1 MISVRSITLAVLAS
15 ALTFGSGGA
24 QSPAAPVV
32 PEGEF
37 SPAAESA
44 FRELTEGVFEGQFDY
59 ELLSTAVDSGDVRG
73 AWYIVDLLRFV
84 QEGQPRVALEEAF
97 ARSTGVPTPD
107 DTSIWLW
114 GTNRMLSWGL
124 PAWDGYKDLKRQLF
138 VGVDAR
144 WAPFF
149 EQDHGVDWR
158 ILTWGGVQPDDRPFG
173 DNSPCHCIPSL
184 DNPGTTSADGGAWY
198 DDDKIVFGLVV
209 NDEAI
214 ALPKNQMEVHEMV
227 NMTLG
232 GRAIGVPYCTL
243 CGTAQA
249 FFTDEVPGMERV
261 VLRTSG
267 LLSRSNKAMYDHT
280 TGSLFDTFR
289 GVALTGPLGER
300 GVELRQA
307 SVTVTTWGDWK
318 RAHPE
323 TLILAE
329 DGGIGRSYWEDP
341 LRGRDDDG
349 PIFPIGD
356 VDARLPV
363 QELVVGVTNADGR
376 PVAFP
381 VRAATRALESGRAV
395 EFEGLT
401 VQLVDGL
408 RVFDAAGDEVTS
420 HQSFW
425 FAWSQFNPA
434 TLLWEPGLN

>member
-1 MISVRSITLAVLAS
+1 MTSIRPFTLAVLMS
-15 ALTFGSGGA
+15 ALGLGSSA
-24 QSPAAPVV
+24 SQSHPRPEI
-32 PEGEF
+32 PEGQF
-37 SPAAESA
+37 SPAAEAA
-44 FRELTEGVFEGQFDY
+44 FRELTEWVFEGQFDY

-107 DTSIWLW
+107 DISIWLW
-114 GTNRMLSWGL
+114 GTNRMLSWGI
-124 PAWDGYKDLKRQLF
+124 PAWDGYKELKRQLF

-149 EQDHGVDWR
+149 DQDHGVDWR

-184 DNPGTTSADGGAWY
+184 DNPGTTSASAGAWY

-209 NDEAI
+209 NGEAI
-214 ALPKNQMEVHEMV
+214 AFPKNQMEVHEMV

-249 FFTDEVPGMERV
+249 FFTDEVPGVDRV

-307 SVTVTTWGDWK
+307 SVTVTTWGDWR

-341 LRGRDDDG
+341 LRGRDDNG

-356 VDARLPV
+356 VDPRLPV
-363 QELVVGVTNADGR
+363 QELVVGVTKADGK
-376 PVAFP
+376 PVAFS
-381 VRAATRALESGRAV
+381 VRTATRALESGESV
-395 EFEGLT
+395 QFEGLT
-401 VQLVDGL
+401 VRLIDGL
-408 RVFDAAGDEVTS
+408 RVFDAAGDEITS

-425 FAWSQFNPA
+425 FAWSQFNPG

>member
-1 MISVRSITLAVLAS
+1 MMSIRLLTLAVLTS
-15 ALTFGSGGA
+15 ALGFGSSAA
-24 QSPAAPVV
+24 QAHPGPNV
-32 PEGEF
+32 PKDEF
-37 SPAAESA
+37 SPVAEAAFS
-44 FRELTEGVFEGQFDY
+44 ELTEGVFEGQFDY
-59 ELLSTAVDSGDVRG
+59 ELLSTAVESGDVRG

-97 ARSTGVPTPD
+97 ARSTGVRTPED
-107 DTSIWLW
+107 ASVWLW
-114 GTNRMLSWGL
+114 GTNRMLSWGI
-124 PAWDGYKDLKRQLF
+124 PAWDGYRDLKRQLF
-138 VGVDAR
+138 VGVDGR
-144 WAPFF
+144 WTPFF
-149 EQDHGVDWR
+149 DQDHGVDWR

-173 DNSPCHCIPSL
+173 DNGSCHCIPSL
-184 DNPGTTSADGGAWY
+184 DNPGTTPADRGDWY

-214 ALPKNQMEVHEMV
+214 AFPKNQMEEHEMV

-249 FFTDEVPGMERV
+249 FFTDEVPGIERL

-289 GVALTGPLGER
+289 GVALTGPLGEQ
-300 GVELRQA
+300 GVELRQVSIA
-307 SVTVTTWGDWK
+307 VTTWGDWK

-323 TLILAE
+323 TRILAE

-341 LRGRDDDG
+341 LGGRDDNG

-356 VDARLPV
+356 VDPRLPV
-363 QELVVGVTNADGR
+363 QEPVVGVTKADGR

-381 VRAATRALESGRAV
+381 VRGATRALEAGESV
-395 EFEGLT
+395 QFEGLT
-401 VQLVDGL
+401 VRLVDGF